1 MVIAWSLADFR
12 YRFRV
17 AIAPFALRRTSFFVI
32 GVIGFLTLLTDLWRA
47 EEWLVIKGAMFTP
60 STWQA
65 FLGGLFLFTF
75 LSWAW
80 FAFIKPPVFGK
91 RNAKRYHLTVRK
103 IIVSGSSKELSIL
116 ATELGRS
123 YYSIIEHA
131 RELKPEPAKEPD
143 DHSSPTK
150 TKLTSGDYANELLL
164 LIADKRICR
173 HIVDSASADLI
184 VFYETISK
192 LEKYQIPVSIF
203 SKNITEA
210 ALLNRDSFIYHETEG
225 YHTGA
230 LGYEKPITQTLY
242 GEFKRLEAIGSLLD
256 VWPAHQ
262 RSWDSH
268 AWEDSASADL
278 IVFYETIS
286 KLEKYQIPVSIFSKN
301 ITEAALLNRDSFIYH
316 ETEGYHT
323 GALGYEK
330 PITQTLYGEFKR
342 LEAIGSLLDVWPAH
356 QRSWDSHAWEAYCRV
371 TLIAIK
377 GQIEADY
384 WQHSYS
390 VYIAIEHIKSA
401 CGDLYKL
408 NGQEHVDYHDE
419 IEQRLRIVTDFTK
432 QCLDFLD
439 EVEIPRWVIEEKRD
453 RKLGGGHTI
462 LDYTASL
469 IEELVNYASS
479 VREPVWTCWT
489 IQHNTVWNTFFGSL
503 RGQGTA
509 SDIILFKVRR
519 RLYEDLVRMNDRPD
533 CKGGK
538 ILGMIL
544 NVSMLGNRC
553 AKTNAREYPIFKSAL
568 NWCRKNLARVHEKNP
583 KVLPDCLPA
592 RVNYDHDKRRLVY
605 TFDPDAFRTEAK
617 HIYYSVD

>member
-1 MVIAWSLADFR
+1 MDISEYITLIPLRADAPSIFSFSEFLGSLALMVIAWSLADFR

-173 HIVDSASADLI
+173 HIV
-184 VFYETISK
+184 
-192 LEKYQIPVSIF
+192 
-203 SKNITEA
+203 
-210 ALLNRDSFIYHETEG
+210 
-225 YHTGA
+225 
-230 LGYEKPITQTLY
+230 
-242 GEFKRLEAIGSLLD
+242 
-256 VWPAHQ
+256 
-262 RSWDSH
+262 
-268 AWEDSASADL
+268 DSASADL

>member
-268 AWEDSASADL
+268 AWE
-278 IVFYETIS
+278 
-286 KLEKYQIPVSIFSKN
+286 
-301 ITEAALLNRDSFIYH
+301 
-316 ETEGYHT
+316 
-323 GALGYEK
+323 
-330 PITQTLYGEFKR
+330 
-342 LEAIGSLLDVWPAH
+342 
-356 QRSWDSHAWEAYCRV
+356 AYCRV

-390 VYIAIEHIKSA
+390 VYRAIEHIKSA

-419 IEQRLRIVTDFTK
+419 IEQRLRVVTDFTK

-533 CKGGK
+533 YKGGK